1 MKNIRVSLSLVFL
14 VLGMHFSLADA
25 EGTSKKII
33 KWVDEKG
40 VTHYG
45 DVQPSEYNNK
55 NSVLNARGMVIQN
68 HDVKTQAP
76 IDTPEQQEQLRKDK
90 ALLASYTTQEEI
102 DLALERHLQMDEIT
116 TQGLLVRKASVQ
128 KQLAS
133 NKKIADGF
141 VARKKEVPADLTQ
154 DMKTNEAEIVHIDA
168 QMKQQ
173 QESAEA
179 SKKRFAADKQ
189 RFIELKS
196 TTAK

>member
-1 MKNIRVSLSLVFL
+1 MKNVGISLGAIFL
-14 VLGMHFSLADA
+14 LLSTHFSAAMA

-68 HDVKTQAP
+68 HDVKTQTP
-76 IDTPEQQEQLRKDK
+76 VDTPEQQEQQRKDK

-116 TQGLLVRKASVQ
+116 TQGLLVRKTSVQ
-128 KQLAS
+128 KQLTA
-133 NKKIADGF
+133 NKKTADGF
-141 VARKKEVPADLTQ
+141 VTRKKEVPADLTQ
-154 DMKTNEAEIVHIDA
+154 DIKSNEAEIAHIDA

-173 QESAEA
+173 KASSEA
-179 SKKRFAADKQ
+179 SKQRFAADKQ

-196 TTAK
+196 TAAK

>member
-1 MKNIRVSLSLVFL
+1 MKNIRVNLSLVFL

-45 DVQPSEYNNK
+45 DVQPTEYNNK

-116 TQGLLVRKASVQ
+116 TQGLLVRKTSVQ
-128 KQLAS
+128 KQLTA
-133 NKKIADGF
+133 NKKTADDF
-141 VARKKEVPADLTQ
+141 VTRKKEVPADLTQ
-154 DMKTNEAEIVHIDA
+154 DIKSNEAEIAHIDA

-173 QESAEA
+173 KASSEA
-179 SKKRFAADKQ
+179 SKQRFAADKQ

-196 TTAK
+196 TAAK

>member
-1 MKNIRVSLSLVFL
+1 MKSVCVNLGLVFL
-14 VLGMHFSLADA
+14 LLNMHFGLAYA

-45 DVQPSEYNNK
+45 DAQPTEYNNK
-55 NSVLNARGMVIQN
+55 NTILNSKGMVIQN
-68 HDVKTQAP
+68 HDAKAQ
-76 IDTPEQQEQLRKDK
+76 TPVNTPAEQEQKRKDK

-116 TQGLLVRKASVQ
+116 TQGLQVRKASAQ
-128 KQLAS
+128 KQLAA
-133 NKKIADGF
+133 NKKLADGF

-154 DMKTNEAEIVHIDA
+154 DIKNNEAEIAHIDT
-168 QMKQQ
+168 QIQQ
-173 QESAEA
+173 QKENSEA

-196 TTAK
+196 TAEK

>member
-1 MKNIRVSLSLVFL
+1 MKNVRVNLGLVFL
-14 VLGMHFSLADA
+14 VLSMHVGLTHA

-68 HDVKTQAP
+68 REQKMQAP
-76 IDTPEQQEQLRKDK
+76 ADTPGQQEQQRKDK
-90 ALLASYTTQEEI
+90 ALLASYTTEEEI
-102 DLALERHLQMDEIT
+102 DLALARHLQMDEIT
-116 TQGLLVRKASVQ
+116 TQGLEVRKASSQ
-128 KQLAS
+128 KQLAA
-133 NKKIADGF
+133 NKKLADGF

-154 DMKTNEAEIVHIDA
+154 DIKNNEAEIAHIDT
-168 QMKQQ
+168 QIKQQ
-173 QESAEA
+173 KENSDA

-196 TTAK
+196 TAAK